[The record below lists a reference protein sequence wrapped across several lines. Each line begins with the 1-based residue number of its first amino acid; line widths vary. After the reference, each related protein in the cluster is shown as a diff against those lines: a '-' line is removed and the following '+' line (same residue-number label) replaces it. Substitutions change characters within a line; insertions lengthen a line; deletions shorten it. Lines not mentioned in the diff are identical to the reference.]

1 MPETSMT
8 LTEVCQAI
16 AEGKQLEF
24 REASDYYGTNWK
36 QFDPAKNTIGNR
48 GRRFR
53 LKVVEP
59 PKPTYEE
66 VTVYFATFGTGSN
79 FHLGREPYETLDA
92 LEKASKEASCWTGYQ
107 EAAYMKL
114 VK

>member
-1 MPETSMT
+1 MPETELT
-8 LTEVCQAI
+8 LKQVYQALI
-16 AEGKQLEF
+16 DGNHLEF
-24 REASDYYGTNWK
+24 TDFWDVPTSWSY
-36 QFDPAKNTIGNR
+36 FDPSLRVVGTS

-66 VTVYFATFGTGSN
+66 VIVYFATFGTGSN

-92 LEKASKEASCWTGYQ
+92 LEKASKESPRWTGYR